1 MKPNEMRNLSPA
13 EIAKEVEDRR
23 QKIMDL
29 RFTSK
34 VGQMSNVKEINAKKR
49 EIAQLLTVAN
59 EQKRA
64 AKSGARK

>member
-1 MKPNEMRNLSPA
+1 MKPNEMRNLSLG

-23 QKIMDL
+23 QKILDL

-49 EIAQLLTVAN
+49 EIARLLTVAN

-64 AKSGARK
+64 QKRGTQR

>member
-1 MKPNEMRNLSPA
+1 MKPNEMRNLGPD
-13 EIAKEVEDRR
+13 EIAKEIADRR
-23 QKIMDL
+23 QKILDL

-49 EIAQLLTVAN
+49 EIARLLTVAN

-64 AKSGARK
+64 KRS

>member
-1 MKPNEMRNLSPA
+1 MKPNELRNLSPD
-13 EIAKEVEDRR
+13 EIIKEVSDRR
-23 QKIMDL
+23 QKILDL

-64 AKSGARK
+64 KK

>member
-1 MKPNEMRNLSPA
+1 MKHNEMRNLSPD
-13 EIAKEVEDRR
+13 EIAKEVSDRR
-23 QKIMDL
+23 QKILDL

-64 AKSGARK
+64 KK

>member
-1 MKPNEMRNLSPA
+1 MKPNELRNLSPD
-13 EIAKEVEDRR
+13 EIIKEVSDRR
-23 QKIMDL
+23 QKILDL

-34 VGQMSNVKEINAKKR
+34 VGQMSNVKEINARKR

-64 AKSGARK
+64 KKS

>member
-1 MKPNEMRNLSPA
+1 MKPNEMRNLSPD
-13 EIAKEVEDRR
+13 EIIKEVSDRR
-23 QKIMDL
+23 QKILDL

-49 EIAQLLTVAN
+49 EIAQLLTVAT
-59 EQKRA
+59 EQKRT

>member
-1 MKPNEMRNLSPA
+1 MKPNEMRNLGPD

-23 QKIMDL
+23 QKILDL

-49 EIAQLLTVAN
+49 EIARLLTVAA
-59 EQKRA
+59 EQKSGGQKRA
-64 AKSGARK
+64 KK

>member
-1 MKPNEMRNLSPA
+1 MKSNEIRNLSPD
-13 EIAKEVEDRR
+13 EIAKEVTDRR
-23 QKIMDL
+23 QKILDL

-49 EIAQLLTVAN
+49 EIARLLTVAN

-64 AKSGARK
+64 QKGSQK

>member
-1 MKPNEMRNLSPA
+1 MKLNEMRNLGA
-13 EIAKEVEDRR
+13 DEITKEVSVRR
-23 QKIMDL
+23 QKILDL

-64 AKSGARK
+64 KK

>member
-1 MKPNEMRNLSPA
+1 MKPNEMRNLSPD
-13 EIAKEVEDRR
+13 EIAREVSDRR
-23 QKIMDL
+23 QKILDL

-64 AKSGARK
+64 QRKGSQQ

>member
-1 MKPNEMRNLSPA
+1 MKPNELRNLSPDD
-13 EIAKEVEDRR
+13 IVKEVSDRR
-23 QKIMDL
+23 QKILDL

>member
-1 MKPNEMRNLSPA
+1 MKPNEMRNLSPD
-13 EIAKEVEDRR
+13 EITKEVTDRR
-23 QKIMDL
+23 QKILDL

-59 EQKRA
+59 EQKRV
-64 AKSGARK
+64 KK

>member
-1 MKPNEMRNLSPA
+1 MKLNEMRNLGA
-13 EIAKEVEDRR
+13 EEIIKEVSVRR
-23 QKIMDL
+23 QKILDL

-59 EQKRA
+59 EQKRGTQ
-64 AKSGARK
+64 K

>member
-1 MKPNEMRNLSPA
+1 MKPNELRNLSPD
-13 EIAKEVEDRR
+13 EIVKEVSERR
-23 QKIMDL
+23 QKILDL

-64 AKSGARK
+64 QKRGTQQ

>member
-1 MKPNEMRNLSPA
+1 MKPNELRNLSPDD
-13 EIAKEVEDRR
+13 IVKEVSDRR
-23 QKIMDL
+23 QKILDL

-64 AKSGARK
+64 QKRGTQQ

>member
-1 MKPNEMRNLSPA
+1 MKPNEMRNLGPD

-23 QKIMDL
+23 QKILDL

-59 EQKRA
+59 EQKRT
-64 AKSGARK
+64 KK

>member
-1 MKPNEMRNLSPA
+1 MKPNELRNLSPD
-13 EIAKEVEDRR
+13 EIVKEVSDRR
-23 QKIMDL
+23 QKILDL

-64 AKSGARK
+64 QKRGTQQ